1 MSSVQAA
8 AAALRVVIAQ
18 LPKDVVTRLD
28 SDLATVTDLLRE
40 TLGTSCREQEVLF
53 EANSLRSGLVESLAE
68 VLNWVERALEDKAA
82 QLADQGAP
90 GEAALPGEVSRKVQE
105 LRGKPP
111 PKTSDK
117 DMNRY
122 MREIT
127 SQGWAVEK
135 TGGNH
140 LKVWGPAGE
149 GPYVFSS
156 TPSTATNNRKLRA
169 LTEQIRKNNRKDNT

>member
-1 MSSVQAA
+1 MSSVQATA
-8 AAALRVVIAQ
+8 AMLRAVLPQ
-18 LPKDVVTRLD
+18 LPRDVLGRLD
-28 SDLATVTDLLRE
+28 SDLATVTDLLSE
-40 TLGTSCREQEVLF
+40 TLASSRRQHDVIG
-53 EANSLRSGLVESLAE
+53 EATSLRTGLAESLSGL
-68 VLNWVERALEDKAA
+68 LNGVERAISDKAT
-82 QLADQGAP
+82 QLAALDAP
-90 GEAALPGEVSRKVQE
+90 AEPAMPVEVSRKVRE

-111 PKTSDK
+111 PTTGDK

-135 TGGNH
+135 AGSGH

-156 TPSTATNNRKLRA
+156 TPGGTTNNRKLRA
-169 LTEQIRKNNRKDNT
+169 LTEQIRRNKKKDQP

>member
-1 MSSVQAA
+1 MSSVHAA
-8 AAALRVVIAQ
+8 AAALRAVISQ
-18 LPKDVVTRLD
+18 LPKDVVKRLD
-28 SDLATVTDLLRE
+28 SDLATVTDLLSE
-40 TLGTSCREQEVLF
+40 TLDTSCRQQEVLF
-53 EANSLRSGLVESLAE
+53 ETNSLRSGLVESLSD
-68 VLNWVERALEDKAA
+68 LLSMVEQAIEDKAA

-90 GEAALPGEVSRKVQE
+90 AEQALPAEVSRKVQE

-135 TGGNH
+135 SGGNH

-156 TPSTATNNRKLRA
+156 TPSTATSNRKLRA
-169 LTEQIRKNNRKDNT
+169 LAEQIRKNNRKDNT